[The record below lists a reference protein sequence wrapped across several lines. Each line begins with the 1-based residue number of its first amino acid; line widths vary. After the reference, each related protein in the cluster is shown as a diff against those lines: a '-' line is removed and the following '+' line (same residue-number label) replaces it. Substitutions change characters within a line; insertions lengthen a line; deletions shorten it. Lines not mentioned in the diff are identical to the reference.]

1 MYFRLQVLKDELFC
15 SQWESESVCCVILVL
30 LHLTL
35 RSCNAKK
42 ENHDSEKKKT
52 KSIVRIDDYTIK
64 LAVKVWLYHAS

>member
-1 MYFRLQVLKDELFC
+1 M
-15 SQWESESVCCVILVL
+15 CCVILVL

-64 LAVKVWLYHAS
+64 LAVKV